1 VGQFDFHRGQKPS
14 AATADSSKSRV
25 CFQETLF
32 AVNASKISVVVQFD
46 QTAPLPQKWK
56 LGQPRSISVRLILR
70 EIFYLSFRPPELG
83 QPFWSFLLLVVAVQ
97 ELKCLLPK
105 VQVSQ
110 KSYPSKQPK
119 PFKKDSPG
127 TFSEDEIR
135 TRAYLIYE
143 SGGTDNHA
151 DEDWSQAE
159 TELME
164 LVGGK

>member
-1 VGQFDFHRGQKPS
+1 MLQLRTHRS
-14 AATADSSKSRV
+14 LAS
-25 CFQETLF
+25 
-32 AVNASKISVVVQFD
+32 ASKKLYSRS
-46 QTAPLPQKWK
+46 TLPKWK

-110 KSYPSKQPK
+110 KSDPSKQPK

-143 SGGTDNHA
+143 SRGTDNHA